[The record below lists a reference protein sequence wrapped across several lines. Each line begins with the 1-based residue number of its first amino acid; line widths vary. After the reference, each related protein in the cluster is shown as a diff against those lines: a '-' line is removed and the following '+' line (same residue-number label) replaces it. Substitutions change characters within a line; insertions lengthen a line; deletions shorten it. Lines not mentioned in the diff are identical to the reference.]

1 MNAWW
6 KFALGLLAA
15 TSTSLALADNP
26 WEPVRNLN
34 DSELLKERV
43 VAYET
48 TANKA
53 KLFRQETIDY
63 LSEGAQPDAEFTV
76 NLDPTEKFQTIDGFG
91 AAITGS
97 ASVNLTL
104 MPAEDRRA
112 LLLETF
118 SPTEG
123 LGYDYVRVS
132 IGCSD
137 FSLSEF
143 SLWDEPGEENF
154 ALSSEDLQYVI
165 PILKE
170 ILEINPNLKIMAS
183 PWTCP
188 PRMKV
193 NNLTELKPFNS
204 WTSGSLNPKY
214 YDEYARYFVKYL
226 AAMKENGIHI
236 TAITMQN
243 EPLNRGNS
251 ASLFM
256 TWQEQKEF
264 VKVLGPKIRDAG
276 FDTEII
282 AFDHNFNYDSN
293 KPECRDQFGYPLHI
307 YEDEEAAQYLAGAAY
322 HAYGGNKEE
331 MKRVR
336 DARPDKKLYFTEQSI
351 GSWGYSFGGDL
362 MWFMREIA
370 VGTLNYDCRAVI
382 VWNFML
388 DDQKGPNRPGGC
400 QQCYG
405 AVNLSTN
412 DHKSVERYSHFYEI
426 GHLAKGFAQGAVRI
440 GAHYAIDGKAS
451 EAPRGF
457 YATACLNP
465 DGTAALLA
473 VNDTDA
479 PRKFV
484 VRIGDSSFLAAI
496 DAKATRTF
504 KFQANR

>member
-1 MNAWW
+1 M
-6 KFALGLLAA
+6 KLRRLFFLILTAA
-15 TSTSLALADNP
+15 TSPAFVFADNP
-26 WEPVRNLN
+26 WAPPANLK
-34 DSELLKERV
+34 DADLLKDCV

-63 LSEGAQPDAEFTV
+63 LASDAKPDAEFVLT
-76 NLDPTEKFQTIDGFG
+76 LDPTEKFQTIDGFG

-97 ASVNLTL
+97 ASINLTR
-104 MPAEDRRA
+104 MPAGARRA
-112 LLLETF
+112 LLVETF

-123 LGYDYVRVS
+123 LGYGYVRVS

-154 ALSSEDLQYVI
+154 ALSSEDLEYVI

-170 ILEINPNLKIMAS
+170 IKEINPNLKIMAS

-204 WTSGSLNPKY
+204 WTSGQLNPKY

-226 AAMKENGIHI
+226 TAMKENGVEV
-236 TAITMQN
+236 ASITMQN

-264 VKVLGPKIRDAG
+264 VKVLAPKMREAG
-276 FDTEII
+276 FDTEIL

-293 KPECRDQFGYPLHI
+293 KPECKDQFGYPLHI
-307 YEDEEAAQYLAGAAY
+307 YEDEEAAQYIAGAAY

-336 DARPDKKLYFTEQSI
+336 DARPDKALYFTEQSI

-370 VGTLNYDCRAVI
+370 VGTLNYDCKAVI

-405 AVNLSTN
+405 AVNLSTS

-426 GHLAKGFAQGAVRI
+426 GHLAKGFGQGAVRV
-440 GAHYAIDGKAS
+440 GLHCAVDGR
-451 EAPRGF
+451 EAEPPRGF
-457 YATACLNP
+457 YATSCLNP
-465 DGTAALLA
+465 DGTAAVLA
-473 VNDTDA
+473 VNDSDA
-479 PRKFV
+479 PRTFE
-484 VRIGDSSFLAAI
+484 VRLGDSRFLATI

-504 KFQANR
+504 KFQTKR